1 MILKYNNIKNS
12 IIKLII
18 NLMKTSINLLI
29 NLLRTNLFSK
39 AYIYIFIII
48 TLINN
53 NSFSQNS
60 GGYVVDS
67 KIIDND
73 TLPFIRLHTIYILP
87 PHKFKNKRERN
98 HFERLTR
105 KVKKV
110 LPYAKIA
117 ATKLYILN
125 KELENCKSDR
135 ERKRLINKADKELHD
150 DYGDEIKNLTFS
162 EGRILIKLIDRETG
176 NSSFALVKELKGS
189 FTAFLWQSL
198 ARVFGE
204 NLKAEYD
211 PEHDDKII
219 EEIVIRIENG
229 QL

>member
-1 MILKYNNIKNS
+1 MIKQF
-12 IIKLII
+12 LI
-18 NLMKTSINLLI
+18 LL
-29 NLLRTNLFSK
+29 LLLFSFNLF
-39 AYIYIFIII
+39 A
-48 TLINN
+48 
-53 NSFSQNS
+53 QNS

-67 KIIDND
+67 KIIGND
-73 TLPFIRLHTIYILP
+73 TLPFIRLRTIYILP
-87 PHKFKNKRERN
+87 PHKFKNRREKL
-98 HFERLTR
+98 HFERLIR

-125 KELENCKSDR
+125 KELENCKTEK
-135 ERKRLINKADKELHD
+135 ERKQLIKKADKELHAE
-150 DYGDEIKNLTFS
+150 YGESIKNLTFS

-176 NSSFALVKELKGS
+176 NTSFELVKELKGS
-189 FTAFLWQSL
+189 FTAFVWQSL

-204 NLKAEYD
+204 NLKSEYN
-211 PEHDDKII
+211 PEKDDKII

>member
-1 MILKYNNIKNS
+1 MIKQF
-12 IIKLII
+12 LILI
-18 NLMKTSINLLI
+18 LL
-29 NLLRTNLFSK
+29 LFSFNLF
-39 AYIYIFIII
+39 A
-48 TLINN
+48 
-53 NSFSQNS
+53 QNS

-67 KIIDND
+67 KIIGND
-73 TLPFIRLHTIYILP
+73 TLPFIRLRTIYILP
-87 PHKFKNKRERN
+87 PHKFKNRREKL
-98 HFERLTR
+98 HFERLIR

-125 KELENCKSDR
+125 KELENCKTEK
-135 ERKRLINKADKELHD
+135 ERKQLIKKADKELHAE
-150 DYGDEIKNLTFS
+150 YGESIKNLTFS

-176 NSSFALVKELKGS
+176 NTSFELVKELKGS
-189 FTAFLWQSL
+189 FTAFVWQSL

-204 NLKAEYD
+204 NLKSEYN
-211 PEHDDKII
+211 PEKDDKII

>member
-1 MILKYNNIKNS
+1 MIKR
-12 IIKLII
+12 
-18 NLMKTSINLLI
+18 LLI
-29 NLLRTNLFSK
+29 LVLL
-39 AYIYIFIII
+39 FI
-48 TLINN
+48 
-53 NSFSQNS
+53 SFAGNSQNS

-67 KIIDND
+67 KIIGND
-73 TLPFIRLHTIYILP
+73 TLPFIRLRTIYILP
-87 PHKFKNKRERN
+87 PHKFKNKRERL
-98 HFERLTR
+98 HFERLIR

-125 KELENCKSDR
+125 KELENCKSDK
-135 ERKRLINKADKELHD
+135 ERRKLIKRVDKELHD
-150 DYGDEIKNLTFS
+150 EYGDEIKNLTFS
-162 EGRILIKLIDRETG
+162 EGRLLIKLIDRETG
-176 NSSFALVKELKGS
+176 SSSFELVKELKGS

-211 PEHDDKII
+211 PQRDDRIV

>member
-1 MILKYNNIKNS
+1 MIKQ
-12 IIKLII
+12 
-18 NLMKTSINLLI
+18 LLI
-29 NLLRTNLFSK
+29 L
-39 AYIYIFIII
+39 IFILLNF
-48 TLINN
+48 T
-53 NSFSQNS
+53 SFSQNS

-73 TLPFIRLHTIYILP
+73 TMPFIRLRTIYILP
-87 PHKFKNKRERN
+87 PHKFKNKRERF
-98 HFERLTR
+98 HFMRLAK

-125 KELENCKSDR
+125 EKLKKCKNDK
-135 ERKRLINKADKELHD
+135 ERKKLIKQLDKELHD
-150 DYGDEIKNLTFS
+150 EYGDEIKNLTFS

-176 NSSFALVKELKGS
+176 SSSFELVKELKGS

-211 PEHDDKII
+211 PQRDDKII